1 MIDCKGRKDIHA
13 KIFTMMR
20 ELKLEQSLVDNRYEI
35 TERLSHGSFAEI
47 YVARDRQ
54 SGGMQ
59 VVIKALNPS
68 LRGTPDADLERTL
81 IENFQNE
88 AMALDAVRHPNV
100 ILRLGHGTAADLR
113 GTPFHYLVLEY
124 MPGGDLLT
132 LCRRRQ
138 GNSLK
143 LDEALFFFR
152 QVCEGL
158 AYAHSRGI
166 IHRDLKPNN
175 FLLSADQRIVK
186 IADFGVAK
194 ITAEGGEDAE
204 VTRVGAQVYA
214 PPEHHPERQTQSIP
228 LTESADTYSLAKSFY
243 TVVVGS
249 PPRQFTCGPIL
260 ALPDELMAQPWGA
273 ALARVLRRATEE
285 KPADR
290 YATVVEF
297 WSDLASVA
305 SADSLASVADERTL
319 VRPRLVVSPGSLPD
333 SPAQPEFDST
343 LTPEPVVREPE
354 LQVAKERAAERWVDQ
369 FKTDELPLP
378 PRPPVRVVIDLPG
391 AKPDDQIAA
400 GRASA
405 AAPSTA
411 APGDVPVRRGAR
423 PVERRRAVPTDL
435 PAARGF
441 REQLWQ
447 GRKRIILVVVA
458 VILALATVYLVVGR
472 YASSRGYPIGFG
484 PPTEVEV
491 TTQAL
496 RVRSGP
502 SMNDRTMGIVLR
514 GTRHRVVTAQTA
526 PAPSGAPVSASA
538 NGWIQIEV
546 GEWDEASPHDQSTLA
561 VRGWVYADPDY
572 VRVVSRR
579 FLR

>member
-1 MIDCKGRKDIHA
+1 
-13 KIFTMMR
+13 MMR

-35 TERLSHGSFAEI
+35 TERLSHGSYAEI

-54 SGGMQ
+54 SGGMP

-124 MPGGDLLT
+124 LPGGDLLK
-132 LCRRRQ
+132 LCRRRP
-138 GNSLK
+138 GNALK

-158 AYAHSRGI
+158 AYAHTRGI

-175 FLLSADQRIVK
+175 FLLSEDQRIVK

-214 PPEHHPERQTQSIP
+214 PPEHHPERQTQSVP
-228 LTESADTYSLAKSFY
+228 LTESADIYSLAKSFY

-249 PPRQFTCGPIL
+249 PPRQFSCAPI
-260 ALPDELMAQPWGA
+260 ATLPDELMAQPWGP
-273 ALARVLRRATEE
+273 ALLRVLRRATEE
-285 KPADR
+285 KPSAR

-297 WSDLASVA
+297 WSDLAGVA
-305 SADSLASVADERTL
+305 SAEEERTL
-319 VRPRLVVSPGSLPD
+319 VRPRLMVSPGSLPET
-333 SPAQPEFDST
+333 PAQPEFDST
-343 LTPEPVVREPE
+343 L
-354 LQVAKERAAERWVDQ
+354 AAERMVRESGLAMERESLGRAPVDQ
-369 FKTDELPLP
+369 FRTEELPVR
-378 PRPPVRVVIDLPG
+378 PRPPVRVVIDLPVE
-391 AKPDDQIAA
+391 PPAA
-400 GRASA
+400 TERAVP
-405 AAPSTA
+405 AAPSPGPA
-411 APGDVPVRRGAR
+411 AAR
-423 PVERRRAVPTDL
+423 PPRPPQAGAVVERRRDM
-435 PAARGF
+435 PAARGL
-441 REQLWQ
+441 RERFWQ
-447 GRKRIILVVVA
+447 GRKRILLTMIIL
-458 VILALATVYLVVGR
+458 ILALALVYMVVAR
-472 YASSRGYPIGFG
+472 YASNRGFPIGFG

-491 TTQAL
+491 ITQAL

-502 SMNDRTMGIVLR
+502 NINERTMGIVLR
-514 GTRHRVVTAQTA
+514 GTRHRVVMPVTAGGST
-526 PAPSGAPVSASA
+526 P
-538 NGWIQIEV
+538 GWMQIEV
-546 GEWDEASPHDQSTLA
+546 GQWDEASPHDQSTGGI
-561 VRGWVYADPDY
+561 RGWVYADPEY
-572 VRVVSRR
+572 IKIVSRR

>member
-1 MIDCKGRKDIHA
+1 
-13 KIFTMMR
+13 MR
-20 ELKLEQSLVDNRYEI
+20 ELKLEQSLVDSRYEI

-54 SGGMQ
+54 SGGMP

-68 LRGTPDADLERTL
+68 LRGTLDADLERTL

-88 AMALDAVRHPNV
+88 AIALDAVRHPNV

-132 LCRRRQ
+132 FCRRRP
-138 GNSLK
+138 GGTLR

-175 FLLSADQRIVK
+175 FLLSEDQRIVK

-194 ITAEGGEDAE
+194 ITAESGEDAE

-214 PPEHHPERQTQSIP
+214 PPEHHPERQTQSVP
-228 LTESADTYSLAKSFY
+228 LTDSADIYSLAKSFY
-243 TVVVGS
+243 TVVAGV
-249 PPRQFTCGPIL
+249 PPRRFSCAPI
-260 ALPDELMAQPWGA
+260 ATLPDELMAQPWGS

-285 KPADR
+285 RPADR

-297 WSDLASVA
+297 WSDLAGVA
-305 SADSLASVADERTL
+305 TAEDERTI
-319 VRPRLVVSPGSLPD
+319 VRPRLVVNPGSLPE
-333 SPAQPEFDST
+333 SPAQPEFDSKMGGEQV
-343 LTPEPVVREPE
+343 LPEPLP
-354 LQVAKERAAERWVDQ
+354 QVESERVADQ
-369 FKTDELPLP
+369 FKTDDLPVRQ
-378 PRPPVRVVIDLPG
+378 RPPVRVVIDLPG
-391 AKPDDQIAA
+391 PEVDESKVGGPRPTGETPVETPRRRS
-400 GRASA
+400 GRRIER
-405 AAPSTA
+405 
-411 APGDVPVRRGAR
+411 RRGA
-423 PVERRRAVPTDL
+423 TMDL
-435 PAARGF
+435 LAARGI
-441 REQLWQ
+441 RTRLRQ
-447 GRKRIILVVVA
+447 GRKRIIMMAILVIV
-458 VILALATVYLVVGR
+458 ALATVYVVVGR

-491 TTQAL
+491 KTQKL

-502 SMNDRTMGIVLR
+502 SMNDRTIGLVLM
-514 GTRHRVVTAQTA
+514 GTRHKVVAGEAAGSA
-526 PAPSGAPVSASA
+526 PASSAVMP
-538 NGWIQIEV
+538 GPGVWIQIEV
-546 GEWDEASPHDQSTLA
+546 SEWDETSPHDQLPNGT
-561 VRGWVYADPDY
+561 RGWVYADPGY
-572 VRVVSRR
+572 IRTVSRR